1 MESFLNRYRSITV
14 LLLVIFGQLV
24 LLGAQLKN
32 EQNVT
37 LIRSWT
43 ATAVS
48 PVLSILGWGRHSGVG
63 FIRNY
68 VLMHDASEEN
78 RRLQDEVAQLKVHN
92 IFLQNELNTAER
104 AKALQLFAARTPSKT
119 LAARVVASAAGSDS
133 NAVMVD
139 RGSLSG
145 VERGMGV
152 VTPDGIV
159 GKVLY
164 VYAMTSMVRL
174 ANDQD
179 FAAGVTTSNGV
190 RGVLKGQQKPLCKV
204 DYVPFEDKITPGDM
218 LYTSGDDH
226 IFPRGFPV
234 GVVKSVRNGQPF
246 KEILAEAAALQHGIP
261 EDVLIIVEGVH
272 QEIPENTA
280 SNQPVYINPAP
291 PNTAQEDALPEAQT
305 GTEADRLRAQM
316 KALGE
321 QQGHTFGAND
331 GKIPDFNAHSPAAPA
346 TQQPTGTPSAGASS
360 ATPTPAPA
368 AQPARPPN
376 GDSTSSAPKSSPAS
390 PPKTSDTA
398 RRANQAAGGG
408 GKQDR

>member
-24 LLGAQLKN
+24 LLGVQLKN
-32 EQNVT
+32 DQNVT
-37 LIRSWT
+37 MIRSWT

-48 PVLSILGWGRHSGVG
+48 PVLNILGWGRHSSVG
-63 FIRNY
+63 FFRNY
-68 VLMHDASEEN
+68 VLLHDASEEN
-78 RRLQDEVAQLKVHN
+78 RRLREDLDRLKVEN
-92 IFLQNELNTAER
+92 VFLKNELNTAER

-119 LAARVVASAAGSDS
+119 LAASVVGSAAGSDT

-139 RGSLSG
+139 RGTLSG

-164 VYAMTSMVRL
+164 AYAMISVVRL
-174 ANDQD
+174 VNDQD
-179 FAAGVTTSNGV
+179 FAAGVTTLNGV
-190 RGVLKGQQKPLCKV
+190 HGVLKGQQRPLCKV
-204 DYVPFEDKITPGDM
+204 DYVPIEEKVAPGDM

-234 GVVKSVRNGQPF
+234 GPVKSVRNGQPF
-246 KEILAEAAALQHGIP
+246 KEILAEASALQHGIP

-272 QEIPENTA
+272 QELPEA
-280 SNQPVYINPAP
+280 PPPNQPVYINPAP
-291 PNTAQEDALPEAQT
+291 PSSGQAEDAMPEGQV
-305 GTEADRLRAQM
+305 GTEADRMRSQI

-321 QQGHTFGAND
+321 AQGHVFGGSD
-331 GKIPDFNAHSPAAPA
+331 GKLPDFNARNPSPSPAPATPAAP
-346 TQQPTGTPSAGASS
+346 GASPPGQPEKPPGG
-360 ATPTPAPA
+360 AAPA
-368 AQPARPPN
+368 A
-376 GDSTSSAPKSSPAS
+376 AS
-390 PPKTSDTA
+390 KASDTA
-398 RRANQAAGGG
+398 RHTNQAAGGG